1 MKVVSNYLFDEIE
14 QGYYKCRLN
23 IFSNT
28 DYMVLGNKF
37 MQGYYTVFDI
47 DHSKLGFG
55 PLITSEKVNSDSL
68 IEPDAN

>member
-1 MKVVSNYLFDEIE
+1 
-14 QGYYKCRLN
+14 
-23 IFSNT
+23 
-28 DYMVLGNKF
+28 MVLGNKF